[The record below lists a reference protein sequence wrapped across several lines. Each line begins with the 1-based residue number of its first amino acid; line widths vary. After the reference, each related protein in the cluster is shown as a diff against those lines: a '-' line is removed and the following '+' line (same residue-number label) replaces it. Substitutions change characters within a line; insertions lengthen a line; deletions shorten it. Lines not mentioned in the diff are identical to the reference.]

1 MARRRLTRCLYWL
14 AFLPLVL
21 RFSVCFVLLFCFSF
35 FSYTSPP
42 PLPHPLICLP
52 PPYASRRE
60 PSASVAEPPCHVTA
74 SVRHHGRAASTKA
87 AVFALPK
94 SAFASAAEATRK
106 DSASLFFRFQIEN
119 RRKRTFRLSFTG
131 TNSAG
136 WAAPLFLAGPYATA
150 ITSFCFS
157 AARHR
162 SQACL
167 YSSYAGFL
175 GPLLLSFAAHLTFR
189 SSTFFASYASPHSK
203 VMRAEGIDWKRWV
216 LCTDNGDYDAPTQ
229 MAAMAV
235 SSRLL
240 CLLFFL
246 FFLLCFAKP

>member
-60 PSASVAEPPCHVTA
+60 PSASAAEPPCHVTA

-94 SAFASAAEATRK
+94 SAFASAAEVTRR
-106 DSASLFFRFQIEN
+106 DSASLLFA
-119 RRKRTFRLSFTG
+119 FRLRIEEKGLSVSSLLGQTQP
-131 TNSAG
+131 AG
-136 WAAPLFLAGPYATA
+136 QRLSSLLDHTPQLPPPFVFPRPAIDHRHVCIAATRAFLAL
-150 ITSFCFS
+150 FS
-157 AARHR
+157 
-162 SQACL
+162 
-167 YSSYAGFL
+167 
-175 GPLLLSFAAHLTFR
+175 
-189 SSTFFASYASPHSK
+189 SP
-203 VMRAEGIDWKRWV
+203 
-216 LCTDNGDYDAPTQ
+216 
-229 MAAMAV
+229 
-235 SSRLL
+235 SRLT
-240 CLLFFL
+240 
-246 FFLLCFAKP
+246 